1 MIKPFITAEITLGN
15 ILILLGVAVSMLFSY
30 TQLRVDVNK
39 NTVKIHSV
47 KEISETNDFNIS
59 HKLDELSS
67 DLKKLVWARG
77 DE

>member
-1 MIKPFITAEITLGN
+1 MPKPFITAEVSLGN

-39 NTVKIHSV
+39 NTIEIHSV
-47 KEISETNDFNIS
+47 KEISQTNDQNIS
-59 HKLDELSS
+59 SKLDELRD

-77 DE
+77 GE